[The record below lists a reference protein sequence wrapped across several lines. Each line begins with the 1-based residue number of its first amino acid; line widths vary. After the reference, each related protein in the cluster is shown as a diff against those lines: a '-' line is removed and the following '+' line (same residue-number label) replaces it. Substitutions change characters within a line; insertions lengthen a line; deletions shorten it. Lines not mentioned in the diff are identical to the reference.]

1 MSLKED
7 IKKLAA
13 EQKSLKNQRKT
24 KNLIGQRTV
33 EPWRATM
40 KVQYNKQVL
49 TDMYHVYAI
58 LRGKNSPY
66 EVEQLD
72 HSTVND
78 LFAKYGVVE
87 TLN

>member
-1 MSLKED
+1 MNLKED

-13 EQKSLKNQRKT
+13 EQKAQKNQRKT

-40 KVQYNKQVL
+40 KVHYNKQVL

-66 EVEQLD
+66 EAEQLN
-72 HSTVND
+72 HSRVND
-78 LFAKYGVVE
+78 LFSKYGVVE